1 VAPIRVVNRTRGTVL
16 GDRVRLADSLVHRM
30 RGFLFRSEPEPGEGI
45 LLTPCQAVHMIGM
58 RYALDVVLID
68 EGGTVVATH
77 SHLRPWRWTP
87 IHRAAL
93 HALELPA
100 GTISDTDTR
109 TGDALSW
116 ASVDPEPASDTEA
129 TEGAGR
135 RDGRR
140 RIAPRKAGEH
150 HER

>member
-16 GDRVRLADSLVHRM
+16 GDRVRLADSLVRRM
-30 RGFLFRSEPEPGEGI
+30 RGFLFRREPEPGEGI

-77 SHLRPWRWTP
+77 PHLRPWRWTP

-116 ASVDPEPASDTEA
+116 ASVDPEPASDTET
-129 TEGAGR
+129 TEAAGPGTNRSASGR
-135 RDGRR
+135 RP
-140 RIAPRKAGEH
+140 A
-150 HER
+150 